1 MAAVRD
7 SVRPAIPALVVLAA
21 AAAVTVSLLTG
32 DRSDAVSD
40 SGCRAT
46 LGAEHERGATWWRIG
61 QRPTACAEL
70 SNAQFAELVGEVTD
84 DSRWDRCRSD
94 LHALFAD
101 EHTWAEPGLFP
112 GSCTAY
118 DKTAFDRV
126 SLEAG
131 QWSMQ
136 DSYIAHGWPV
146 EVIGTP
152 TSRPSNWRELPQYD

>member
-1 MAAVRD
+1 M
-7 SVRPAIPALVVLAA
+7 
-21 AAAVTVSLLTG
+21 
-32 DRSDAVSD
+32 
-40 SGCRAT
+40 
-46 LGAEHERGATWWRIG
+46 
-61 QRPTACAEL
+61 